1 MKFNDD
7 LAIIHAYLCAD
18 GYVIK
23 SKNEKYNYFHIGFRN
38 TNLTLLKDFQKR
50 FYAYFTIKPHLIEGQ
65 RCRIG
70 SKELYNKLT
79 QTFGSFYSYEWKMPQ
94 LNIELARRWLR
105 AYFDCEAWVT
115 IERHQNRNIGVDCV
129 NKYGLIQIKDALDV
143 LGIASKIKYREK
155 KKIYRLYI
163 YGKEN
168 LMLFRKEVGFLHPDK
183 SNKLNEAINDY
194 VDYLWAFPKD
204 IIQLKKFTQELLK
217 EKIRIK
223 KPNYIRVIS
232 KEEINLKRLSKLI
245 NEFYNVN
252 CLINKSVNGRGTVY
266 YELSINKKDE
276 VQKLI
281 NHRIIPNILKS

>member
-1 MKFNDD
+1 MTQEQY
-7 LAIIHAYLCAD
+7 II
-18 GYVIK
+18 IWK
-23 SKNEKYNYFHIGFRN
+23 R
-38 TNLTLLKDFQKR
+38 QKR
-50 FYAYFTIKPHLIEGQ
+50 WHDKFQALA
-65 RCRIG
+65 
-70 SKELYNKLT
+70 KE
-79 QTFGSFYSYEWKMPQ
+79 F
-94 LNIELARRWLR
+94 
-105 AYFDCEAWVT
+105 
-115 IERHQNRNIGVDCV
+115 
-129 NKYGLIQIKDALDV
+129 
-143 LGIASKIKYREK
+143 
-155 KKIYRLYI
+155 
-163 YGKEN
+163 
-168 LMLFRKEVGFLHPDK
+168 
-183 SNKLNEAINDY
+183 INDY

-217 EKIRIK
+217 QKIRIK